1 MSTNFVF
8 ANFLASRSFKNVS
21 VTLACFRF
29 PRRGSSNETYHV
41 RWLLLAMIRCSRG
54 YVGDAEPP
62 AVSPRATSGA
72 FCLELVRRAWIK
84 ILHPI
89 EHTNYQKIS

>member
-1 MSTNFVF
+1 VPAQTVAVSTNFVF
-8 ANFLASRSFKNVS
+8 ANSLASRSFKNVS

-41 RWLLLAMIRCSRG
+41 SWVLLAMIRCFRG

-62 AVSPRATSGA
+62 PISPSVTSGA
-72 FCLELVRRAWIK
+72 FSLELVRR
-84 ILHPI
+84 
-89 EHTNYQKIS
+89 T